1 MADEIELKL
10 ELSPCAAAAIEA
22 SGLLPGEAGR
32 VRQSSIYFDTPDQAL
47 ARAGVSLRIRKSDGK
62 RVQTIKAAGASV
74 AGLFAR
80 SEWERAVRNDT
91 PVLDAKTPL
100 PPGLGE
106 CADAIAPIF
115 EVGIDRHSWIVA
127 EGDATIEVVLD
138 RGMVVAGDRQSPI
151 CEIEL
156 ELKSGSPAALF
167 AFARKLDSVAPVRL
181 GVLTK
186 AERGYRLAGP
196 APTMVKAEPVLLVD
210 GVTPARAFAIVAQS
224 CIRQFRLNEP
234 LLLAGGGAAAL
245 HQARVALRRLRSAL
259 SIFRPVVGEPGA
271 ALGTDLRWL
280 ASELGEARNLD
291 VLLARTWPAGSLHD
305 SIAAARASAYR
316 RVGEVLEMPRTRHMM
331 LDLAEWIARAGWPDR
346 PGSADDDVS
355 ARAFAITALDRCSRR
370 AKKRGR
376 DLADLDDADRHA
388 ARKAAKKLRYAA
400 EFFGSLFVRKRE
412 RRRYARFIASL
423 QVLQDQLGA
432 LNDLATAALVLERL
446 SVADD
451 PEARRLTAEGQKR
464 KLLRAAEAA
473 HEQLFDLKRFWR

>member
-10 ELSPCAAAAIEA
+10 DLSPSAAAAIEA
-22 SGLLPGEAGR
+22 SGLLPDEAGR

-62 RVQTIKAAGASV
+62 RVQTIKAAGASA

-106 CADAIAPIF
+106 CAHAIAPIF

-138 RGMVVAGDRQSPI
+138 RGKVVAGDRQSPI

-156 ELKSGSPAALF
+156 ELKSGAPAALF
-167 AFARKLDSVAPVRL
+167 AFARKLDAVAPVRL

-196 APTMVKAEPVLLVD
+196 APAMVKVEPVLLDD
-210 GVTPARAFAIVAQS
+210 GATPARAFAIVAQS
-224 CIRQFRLNEP
+224 CIRQFRLNET

-245 HQARVALRRLRSAL
+245 HQARVALRRLRTAF

-271 ALGTDLRWL
+271 ALGADLRWL

-291 VLLARTWPAGSLHD
+291 VLLARTRPTGSLHD

-346 PGSADDDVS
+346 RGSGDDDVS

-451 PEARRLTAEGQKR
+451 PEARRLTAEAQKH

-473 HEQLFDLKRFWR
+473 HGQLFDLKRFWR

>member
-1 MADEIELKL
+1 MADEVELKL
-10 ELSPCAAAAIEA
+10 DLSSSAAAAIEA

-62 RVQTIKAAGASV
+62 RVQTIKAAGASA

-100 PPGLGE
+100 PPSLGE

-115 EVGIDRHSWIVA
+115 EVAIDRHSWIVA

-138 RGMVVAGDRQSPI
+138 RGKVVAGDRQSPI

-156 ELKSGSPAALF
+156 ELKSGAPAALF
-167 AFARKLDSVAPVRL
+167 AFARKLDAVAPVRL

-224 CIRQFRLNEP
+224 CIRQFRLNES

-245 HQARVALRRLRSAL
+245 HQARVALRRLRSAF
-259 SIFRPVVGEPGA
+259 SIFRPVVGDPGA
-271 ALGTDLRWL
+271 ALGADLRWL

-291 VLLARTWPAGSLHD
+291 VLLARTRPAGSLRD
-305 SIAAARASAYR
+305 SIAAARASAYH

-331 LDLAEWIARAGWPDR
+331 LDLAEWIGRADRPDR
-346 PGSADDDVS
+346 GMRMYRREPLQLPRSTGVPAARRSADATLPTSTTPTGTRRARRPRSCAMPPNFSLACSSASASVAATRGSSPRYRHCRTSS
-355 ARAFAITALDRCSRR
+355 ARSTIW
-370 AKKRGR
+370 
-376 DLADLDDADRHA
+376 
-388 ARKAAKKLRYAA
+388 
-400 EFFGSLFVRKRE
+400 
-412 RRRYARFIASL
+412 
-423 QVLQDQLGA
+423 QPPP
-432 LNDLATAALVLERL
+432 L
-446 SVADD
+446 SSK
-451 PEARRLTAEGQKR
+451 G
-464 KLLRAAEAA
+464 
-473 HEQLFDLKRFWR
+473 

>member
-10 ELSPCAAAAIEA
+10 DLSSSAAAAIEA

-32 VRQSSIYFDTPDQAL
+32 LRQSSIYFDTPDQAL

-62 RVQTIKAAGASV
+62 RVQTIKAAGASA

-80 SEWERAVRNDT
+80 SECERAVRNDT

-115 EVGIDRHSWIVA
+115 EVGIDRHSCIIA

-138 RGMVVAGDRQSPI
+138 RGKVVAGDRQSPI

-156 ELKSGSPAALF
+156 ELKSGAPAALF
-167 AFARKLDSVAPVRL
+167 AFARKLDAVAPVRL

-196 APTMVKAEPVLLVD
+196 AQTMIKAEPVLLVD
-210 GVTPARAFAIVAQS
+210 GATPARAFAIVAQS
-224 CIRQFRLNEP
+224 CIRQFRLNET

-245 HQARVALRRLRSAL
+245 HQARVALRRLRSAF

-271 ALGTDLRWL
+271 ALGADLRWL

-291 VLLARTWPAGSLHD
+291 VLLARTRPAGSLHD

-331 LDLAEWIARAGWPDR
+331 LDLTEWIARPGWPDR
-346 PGSADDDVS
+346 RGSADDDVS
-355 ARAFAITALDRCSRR
+355 ARAFAITALDRIDRR
-370 AKKRGR
+370 AKKRGH

-400 EFFGSLFVRKRE
+400 EFFGGLFVRKRE
-412 RRRYARFIASL
+412 RRRYARFVASL
-423 QVLQDQLGA
+423 QALQDQLGA

-473 HEQLFDLKRFWR
+473 HGKLFDLKRFWH